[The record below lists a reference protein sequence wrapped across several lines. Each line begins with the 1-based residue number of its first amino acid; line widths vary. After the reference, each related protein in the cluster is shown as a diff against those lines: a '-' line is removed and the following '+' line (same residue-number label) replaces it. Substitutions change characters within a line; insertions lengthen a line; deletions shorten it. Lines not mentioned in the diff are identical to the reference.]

1 AGARGRPARPG
12 PAGAPGGP
20 RAGGAAVRRG
30 RVRGP
35 SRGWGP
41 PARAPPPAPRTRRR
55 TRWPVDVSAG
65 TSAEPTS
72 PLAPVTATV
81 DARAVPAMSRP
92 LCGRAGALRFRMACG
107 LRVPGVLGMLHW
119 RLPALILARVAKLA
133 DAPDLGSGGCKPL
146 GGRLPPR

>member
-1 AGARGRPARPG
+1 
-12 PAGAPGGP
+12 
-20 RAGGAAVRRG
+20 
-30 RVRGP
+30 
-35 SRGWGP
+35 ST
-41 PARAPPPAPRTRRR
+41 PARADASSAPDSGSQRAMGSPAAGAPPAPRTRRR

-65 TSAEPTS
+65 TSA
-72 PLAPVTATV
+72 

-107 LRVPGVLGMLHW
+107 LRVPGVLGMLHG

-146 GGRLPPR
+146 GVRLPPLA